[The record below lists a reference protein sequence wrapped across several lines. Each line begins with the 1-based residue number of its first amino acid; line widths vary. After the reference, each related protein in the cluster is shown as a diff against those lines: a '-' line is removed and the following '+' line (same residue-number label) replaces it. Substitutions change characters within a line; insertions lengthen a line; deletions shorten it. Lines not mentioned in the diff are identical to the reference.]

1 MSIEPYRQS
10 VHDEVMTSALVRAAG
25 SLFDDLVD
33 KLLGATSG
41 SRRPRRASC

>member
-25 SLFDDLVD
+25 QSLDDLVD
-33 KLLGATSG
+33 RLLRSDERVTS
-41 SRRPRRASC
+41 AA